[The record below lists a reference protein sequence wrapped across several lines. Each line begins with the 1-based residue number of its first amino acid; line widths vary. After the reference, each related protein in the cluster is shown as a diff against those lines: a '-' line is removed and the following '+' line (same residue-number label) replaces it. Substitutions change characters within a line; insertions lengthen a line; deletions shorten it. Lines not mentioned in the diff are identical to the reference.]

1 MIKGGINLA
10 IILDGKTTARTWRH
24 ETQQRVA
31 QLASNAKIIPG
42 LAVVLVG
49 HDPASELYV
58 RMKARQAEKV
68 GIHSVIRRLPET
80 ATQDELLAVI
90 AALNNDLTIDGILVQ
105 LPLPTQIDEAA
116 VLLAVAPAKDVDGF
130 HPYNLGQLWS
140 GRGEL
145 VPATAAGI
153 MKLLQHYQIDVAG
166 KNAVV
171 LGRSLIVGRPIA
183 GLLLAAD
190 ATVTIVHSHSQQVPT
205 LTRNADIVIAA
216 LGQANYVTADFIKP
230 GAIIVDVG
238 TNRVNG
244 KLIGDVDYAAVAPI
258 AGYITPVPGGVGPMT
273 VAALLSQTTDLAEK
287 RAQHG

>member
-1 MIKGGINLA
+1 MA
-10 IILDGKTTARTWRH
+10 IILDGKATARDWRA
-24 ETQQRVA
+24 ETAHRVA
-31 QLASNAKIIPG
+31 QLATAQIIPG

-68 GIHSVIRRLPET
+68 GIRSIVRRLP
-80 ATQDELLAVI
+80 ATVSQTELLAVI
-90 AALNNDLTIDGILVQ
+90 DELNQDITIDGILVQ
-105 LPLPTQIDEAA
+105 LPLPAQIDEAA
-116 VLLAVAPAKDVDGF
+116 ILLAVAPAKDVDGF

-140 GRGEL
+140 GRSEL

-153 MKLLQHYQIDVAG
+153 MKLLQNYQIDVAG

-190 ATVTIVHSHSQQVPT
+190 ATVTIVHSHSQNVAA
-205 LTRNADIVIAA
+205 LTQAADLVVAA
-216 LGQANYVTADFIKP
+216 LGQANYVTADFVKP
-230 GAIIVDVG
+230 GAVVIDVG

-244 KLIGDVDYAAVAPI
+244 KLIGDVDYQAVAPI
-258 AGYITPVPGGVGPMT
+258 ASYITPVPGGVGPMT

-287 RAQHG
+287 RAQRG

>member
-1 MIKGGINLA
+1 MA
-10 IILDGKTTARTWRH
+10 IILDGKATARDWRA
-24 ETQQRVA
+24 ETAHRVA
-31 QLASNAKIIPG
+31 QLATAQIIPG

-68 GIHSVIRRLPET
+68 GIRSIVHRLP
-80 ATQDELLAVI
+80 ATVSQTELLAVI
-90 AALNNDLTIDGILVQ
+90 NELNQDTTIDGILVQ
-105 LPLPTQIDEAA
+105 LPLPAQIDEAA
-116 VLLAVAPAKDVDGF
+116 ILLAVAPAKDVDGF

-140 GRGEL
+140 GRSDL

-153 MKLLQHYQIDVAG
+153 MKLLQSYQIDVAG

-190 ATVTIVHSHSQQVPT
+190 ATVTIVHSHSQNVAA
-205 LTRNADIVIAA
+205 LTKAADLVVAA
-216 LGQANYVTADFIKP
+216 LGQANYVTADFVKP
-230 GAIIVDVG
+230 GAVVIDVG

-244 KLIGDVDYAAVAPI
+244 KLIGDVDYQAVAPI
-258 AGYITPVPGGVGPMT
+258 ASYITPVPGGVGPMT

-287 RAQHG
+287 RAQRG